1 MCGICGVAFADRE
14 RPAEQDMLA
23 EMTASL
29 HHRGPDGRGFHI
41 SPGIGLGMTR
51 LSIVD
56 LDTGDQPISNED
68 GTVTVVCNGEIYNHS
83 VLREQLIERG
93 HRLRTRSDVEVIVH
107 LYEDFGVDF
116 VRHLRGMF
124 GFALWD
130 GRRRRLVLA
139 RDRLGIKPLHYSITT
154 GGCYFGSEQ
163 KAILASGAVERRAD
177 DSALADLI
185 LRGTVRTPRTMFADI
200 RRVPPAHYLIYEQG
214 EVSLHEYW
222 DVDFTP
228 HRGRRSAEE
237 WAEALREKLTESV
250 RLHLMSDVPVGA
262 WLSPGVDSSSVVALM
277 NRLGQSAIPT
287 FTLAFD
293 HPDFDEVRGQKLL
306 YDFPGYDLD
315 VHQATCGADDIGLLP
330 AVVWHTEDP
339 VFGGVEI
346 PRMLLSR
353 AAAQRVK
360 VVLTGEG
367 SDELLGGYEFF
378 RLDKILRP
386 LTRLPRSVRRI
397 ASALAGSRHPRASMV
412 AVAPGEVRMDRYLRL
427 TGPMKGDSASVLS
440 PEVMDRAG
448 RRSAGEHDD
457 IVLPEAFD
465 TWDTFS
471 QLQYYEMKIRLP
483 DRIES
488 VLDRASMAYSL
499 EARVPFLDH
508 SLVEFCATIPSS
520 VKMRWLNEKQVLRD
534 AMRDVLPKEL
544 AQRKK
549 RGMAAPLRL
558 WMRSPLP
565 VFAQECLSDSALR
578 RTGYFNPAVVAQL
591 RERAGRERKSRS
603 AGNLMSVLMV
613 QLWDELFIQRRE
625 PASGAQSDS
634 DE

>member
-14 RPAEQDMLA
+14 RPADSEVVA
-23 EMTASL
+23 RMTASL

-41 SPGIGLGMTR
+41 SPGIGMGMTR

-56 LDTGDQPISNED
+56 LDTGNQPISNED
-68 GTVTVVCNGEIYNHS
+68 GTVIVTCNGEIYNHS
-83 VLREQLIERG
+83 VLREQLMARG
-93 HRLRTRSDVEVIVH
+93 HRFHTRSDVEVIVH
-107 LYEDFGVDF
+107 LYEDFGAEC

-130 GRRRRLVLA
+130 GKRRRLMLA
-139 RDRLGIKPLHYSITT
+139 RDRLGIKPLHYSTT
-154 GGCYFGSEQ
+154 KDGCYFGSEQ
-163 KAILASGAVERRAD
+163 KAILAADVVERRLD
-177 DSALADLI
+177 DSALADLM

-214 EVSLHEYW
+214 DVSLHEYW

-228 HRGRRSAEE
+228 HRGRRSPGE
-237 WAEALREKLTESV
+237 WAEALRETLTESV

-262 WLSPGVDSSSVVALM
+262 WLSPGLDSSSVVALM
-277 NRLGQSAIPT
+277 NRMGQRAIPT

-293 HPDFDEVRGQKLL
+293 HPDFDEVRNQKLL

-315 VHQATCGADDIGLLP
+315 VHQASCGADDFGLLP
-330 AVVWHTEDP
+330 KAVWHTEDP
-339 VFGGVEI
+339 VLGGVEI

-386 LTRLPRSVRRI
+386 LTRLPPGLRRI
-397 ASALAGSRHPRASMV
+397 AGALAGSRHPRASQV
-412 AVAPGEVRMDRYLRL
+412 AAGPGEVRMDRYLKL
-427 TGPMKGDSASVLS
+427 TGPLKGSNVLA
-440 PEVMDRAG
+440 PGVMDRI
-448 RRSAGEHDD
+448 RRSEANDADD
-457 IVLPEAFD
+457 IVLPEAFA

-488 VLDRASMAYSL
+488 VLDRSSMAYSV

-520 VKMRWLNEKQVLRD
+520 VKMRWLNEKKVLRD
-534 AMRDVLPKEL
+534 AMRDVLPREL
-544 AQRKK
+544 ARRKK
-549 RGMAAPLRL
+549 RGMASPNRVWL
-558 WMRSPLP
+558 RSPLP
-565 VFAQECLSDSALR
+565 EFAEALLSESALR
-578 RTGYFNPAVVAQL
+578 RTGYFDPATVALL
-591 RERAGRERKSRS
+591 RKRADRENKSRS
-603 AGNLMSVLMV
+603 AVSLMSVLMV
-613 QLWDELFIQRRE
+613 QLWDDLLLQRRNG
-625 PASGAQSDS
+625 PPS
-634 DE
+634 